1 MSYLVEK
8 HYTKLPLYQEN
19 DDNQDE
25 GAGEALGSGGDS
37 SSENH
42 HMFNKFDKDEN
53 GEINWEE
60 LKNYVSSVDE
70 YASLEDIQVWLSQE

>member
-1 MSYLVEK
+1 
-8 HYTKLPLYQEN
+8 
-19 DDNQDE
+19 
-25 GAGEALGSGGDS
+25 
-37 SSENH
+37 
-42 HMFNKFDKDEN
+42 MFNKFDKDEN